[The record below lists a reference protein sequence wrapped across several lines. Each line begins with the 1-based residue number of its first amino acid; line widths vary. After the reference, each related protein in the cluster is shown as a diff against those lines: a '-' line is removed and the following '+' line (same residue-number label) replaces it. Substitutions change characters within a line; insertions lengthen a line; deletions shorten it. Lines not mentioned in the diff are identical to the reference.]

1 MPSPIHW
8 TLALPEIVLAL
19 LAMAGLMIG
28 VFRPAAQ
35 GAAVCT
41 ALAIVAF
48 LVAGVL
54 VARDANGVGYT
65 GTYVDDGFARFSKI
79 LILSAAALTTLLSLD
94 YTGRERVPRFEYP
107 ILLMFSTV
115 GMMIMASASNLMT
128 LYLGLELQSFPVYIL
143 CAFSRDQIRSSEAGL
158 KYFVLGALAS
168 GLLLYGI
175 SLVYGFGGSMQ
186 LGTLGR
192 ALVGPVAPGLLVG
205 LVFMLVGLAF
215 KLSIAPFHMWTPDV
229 YEGAP
234 SAVTAFM
241 STAPKVAPFAAL
253 IRVMIVPFGHLVPE
267 WRLLVEIIAIVSMIV
282 GSLAAIG
289 QTNIKRLLAYS
300 SIGHMGYAAI
310 GLAAGTAAGLRGVL
324 IYLLTYVFMNAGTF
338 ACVMAMRRRGHP
350 VERIA
355 DLAGLGRTD
364 PPLAIAFAIFM
375 FSMAGVPPLAGF
387 FGKLA
392 VFLAA
397 IQSGLWT
404 LVAVGIVTSAIGA
417 AYYLRVVRV
426 MWFDA
431 SVERLDRPAWPLTVV
446 SAASAG
452 FTSLFVVFAAPA
464 IGAAAAAVRVLGG

>member
-1 MPSPIHW
+1 MNW
-8 TLALPEIVLAL
+8 TFAWPELALAL
-19 LAMAGLMIG
+19 LGMLGLLVGVMRPKGEGTVFCTGLAVLSFVVAGIL
-28 VFRPAAQ
+28 
-35 GAAVCT
+35 
-41 ALAIVAF
+41 VAF
-48 LVAGVL
+48 D
-54 VARDANGVGYT
+54 RNGLAFA
-65 GTYVDDGFARFSKI
+65 GTYVDDGFARFCKI
-79 LILSAAALTTLLSLD
+79 LVLSAAALTTLLSLD
-94 YTGRERVPRFEYP
+94 YTGRERVSRFEFP
-107 ILLMFSTV
+107 ILLMFSTT
-115 GMMIMASASNLMT
+115 GMMIMASAGSLMT
-128 LYLGLELQSFPVYIL
+128 VYLGLELQSFPVYVL
-143 CAFSRDQIRSSEAGL
+143 CAFSRDQVRSSEAGL

-192 ALVGPVAPGLLVG
+192 ALAGPVHPGLLVG
-205 LVFMLVGLAF
+205 LVFVLVGLAF

-253 IRVMIVPFGHLVPE
+253 IRIMMVPFGHLVAD
-267 WRLLVEIIAIVSMIV
+267 WRLLIEIIAIVSMGV

-289 QTNIKRLLAYS
+289 QTSIKRLLAYS

-310 GLAAGTAAGLRGVL
+310 GLAAGSSAGLRGVL
-324 IYLLTYVFMNAGTF
+324 IYLLTYIFMNAGTF
-338 ACVMAMRRRGHP
+338 GCVMAMRRRGVA

-355 DLAGLGRTD
+355 DLGGLGRTD
-364 PPLAIAFAIFM
+364 PALAITFAIFM
-375 FSMAGVPPLAGF
+375 FSMAGVPPFAGF

-397 IQSGLWT
+397 IQAGLWT

-417 AYYLRVVRV
+417 AYYLRVVKV

-431 SVERLDRPAWPLTVV
+431 EGERFDRPEWPLTVV

-452 FTSLFVVFAAPA
+452 FTSLFVLFAAPA
-464 IGAAAAAVRVLGG
+464 LAAAAAATRVLGG

>member
-1 MPSPIHW
+1 MNW
-8 TLALPEIVLAL
+8 TLVWPELALAL
-19 LAMAGLMIG
+19 LGLVAVVFG
-28 VFRPAAQ
+28 VLQPKGRSTEA
-35 GAAVCT
+35 CT
-41 ALAIVAF
+41 ALAIVSF
-48 LVAGVL
+48 VIAGVL
-54 VARDANGVGYT
+54 VAFAGNGVAFS
-65 GTYVDDGFARFSKI
+65 GTYVDDGFARFCKI

-94 YTGRERVPRFEYP
+94 YTGREQTPRFEYP
-107 ILLMFSTV
+107 VLLLFSTV
-115 GMMIMASASNLMT
+115 GMMIMASAANLMT
-128 LYLGLELQSFPVYIL
+128 VYLGLELQSFPVYVL
-143 CAFSRDQIRSSEAGL
+143 CAFSRDQVRSSEAGL

-186 LGTLGR
+186 LGALGH
-192 ALVGPVAPGLLVG
+192 ALIGPASPGLLVG

-215 KLSIAPFHMWTPDV
+215 KLSIAPFHTWTPDV

-253 IRVMIVPFGHLVPE
+253 IRVFMVPFGHLVPE
-267 WRLLVEIIAIVSMIV
+267 WRLVVEIIAIVSMAI

-289 QTNIKRLLAYS
+289 QVSIKRLLAYS

-310 GLAAGTAAGLRGVL
+310 GLAVGSSLGVRSVL
-324 IYLLTYVFMNAGTF
+324 VYLLTYIFMNAGTF
-338 ACVMAMRRRGHP
+338 GCVMAMRRRGVV
-350 VERIA
+350 VERIS

-364 PPLAIAFAIFM
+364 PVLAVLFAIFM
-375 FSMAGVPPLAGF
+375 FSMAGVPPFAGF
-387 FGKLA
+387 FGKLL

-397 IQSGLWT
+397 IQAGLWT

-417 AYYLRVVRV
+417 AYYLRVVKV

-431 SVERLDRPAWPLTVV
+431 GSERLDRQPWPLTFV
-446 SAASAG
+446 SSISAG

-464 IGAAAAAVRVLGG
+464 IAAATAASRILLG